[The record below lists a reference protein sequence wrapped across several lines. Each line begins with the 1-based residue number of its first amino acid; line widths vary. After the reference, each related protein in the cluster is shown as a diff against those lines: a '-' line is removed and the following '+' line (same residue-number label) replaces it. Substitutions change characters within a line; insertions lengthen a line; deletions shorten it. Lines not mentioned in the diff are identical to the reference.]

1 MRDCRAPAPPAGDH
15 APPDSLVNCTHPQ
28 FILDTYPAGTLGR
41 LIGIQANA
49 SSKDVTQLDNSS
61 ATEADPL
68 EDWAAAMLEL
78 HRKHGVK
85 ILGGC
90 CGTSLPHMRALVAVA
105 SS

>member
-1 MRDCRAPAPPAGDH
+1 MRDCRAPASPAGDH

-61 ATEADPL
+61 VTEADPL
-68 EDWAAAMLEL
+68 DDWAAAMLEL
-78 HRKHGVK
+78 HRRHGVK

-90 CGTSLPHMRALVAVA
+90 CGTSLPQLRALVGVA